1 LALMPTLDVAYA
13 LPGLIVGQ
21 VTAAMM
27 AVRRFGLRSRVVIG
41 GLTIAALGIVVVGG
55 FLMVTAPTVRGCCHG
70 VAPL

>member
-1 LALMPTLDVAYA
+1 
-13 LPGLIVGQ
+13 
-21 VTAAMM
+21 MM